1 MKSAK
6 ELTIGVA
13 HLFELMGIVHVPELI
28 MVWLLSVTCGI
39 SLAMH
44 WNEEPRELIG
54 LFGERGYHRRSNH
67 FTEDEREAES
77 ETVTEVV

>member
-6 ELTIGVA
+6 ELTIGMA

-44 WNEEPRELIG
+44 WTDEAGELIS
-54 LFGERGYHRRSNH
+54 LFGDRGYHRRWNH

-77 ETVTEVV
+77 ETLTEVA